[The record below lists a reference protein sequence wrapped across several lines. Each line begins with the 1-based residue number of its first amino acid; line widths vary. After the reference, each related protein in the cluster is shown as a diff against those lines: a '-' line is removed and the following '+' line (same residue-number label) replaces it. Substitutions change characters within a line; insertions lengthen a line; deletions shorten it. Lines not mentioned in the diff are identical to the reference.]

1 MFYFSALLVG
11 FLGSFHCAGMCGPIA
26 LALPVNHASPA
37 TVLWSRLLYN
47 VGRIGTYALLG
58 LLAGLVGHTLT
69 LAGFQKALSISS
81 GVLILLVAFT
91 SMMYTRIHFL
101 NQWLTRFTGLIK
113 RRFKKLFSQRSPL
126 TLFLIG
132 SVNGILPC
140 GFVYLAL
147 AAAVSSGNF
156 LSSVSYMA
164 LFGLGTLPMM
174 LFISMAGNFFGLR
187 FNRLVS
193 KATPYIAIAV
203 ALLLITR
210 GINMSDHACCRPQ

>member
-26 LALPVNHASPA
+26 LALPVNQASPA

-47 VGRIGTYALLG
+47 TGRITTYALLG
-58 LLAGLVGHTLT
+58 LLAGMLGHTLA
-69 LAGFQKALSISS
+69 LAGFQRVLSISS
-81 GVLILLVAFT
+81 GVLILVVAAASLT
-91 SMMYTRIHFL
+91 YTRINFL
-101 NQWLTRFTGLIK
+101 NQWLTGFAGVIK
-113 RRFKKLFSQRSPL
+113 RRFKKLFSQRSPR

-156 LSSVSYMA
+156 LSSVGYML

-174 LFISMAGNFFGLR
+174 LFISLAGNFFGLR
-187 FNRLVS
+187 FNRIVS
-193 KATPYIAIAV
+193 KATPYVAIAV
-203 ALLLITR
+203 AALLITR
-210 GINMSDHACCRPQ
+210 GINMSDHACCHPQ

>member
-1 MFYFSALLVG
+1 MFYLSALIVG

-26 LALPVNHASPA
+26 LALPVDRTSPA
-37 TVLWSRLLYN
+37 SILRGRLLYN
-47 VGRIGTYALLG
+47 GGRISTYMLMG
-58 LLAGLVGHTLT
+58 LLAGGLGHTLA

-81 GVLILLVAFT
+81 GVIILLVAAASLT
-91 SMMYTRIHFL
+91 YAKISFL
-101 NQWLTRFTGLIK
+101 NHWFTGLTGLIK
-113 RRFKKLFSQRSPL
+113 RRFKKLFSRKTPV

-147 AAAVSSGNF
+147 AAAVSSGNIVN
-156 LSSVSYMA
+156 SVSYMA

-187 FNRLVS
+187 FNRWMS
-193 KATPYIAIAV
+193 RATPYVAIAV

-210 GINMSDHACCRPQ
+210 GINMTAQSCCHH